1 MTTTTPSPA
10 TGQTVPAAP
19 PRSRPAWHQHL
30 EGLPTIR
37 RRSIAAQ
44 TADPAVRAA
53 VADAYRA
60 GGTIGRIS
68 ARTVY
73 SRRVVQHILI
83 REDVPRPRGGL
94 RRAPD
99 VPDGYDNW
107 TDYTLTAL
115 RSRIT
120 DGIYPRGSVLPP
132 PVQLAAD
139 LGTRLWAVKQVI
151 PRLVAEKLL
160 LSVRPRGTVVTGPQ
174 TETVRNGL
182 FIGVTVDGRTEHWPL
197 PGTHRARAEA
207 VRWTL
212 IARIADDAAGR
223 LPSQKTLAHQ
233 LPESVHVVRT
243 AVGLLA
249 GEGLLTT
256 RGSYGTWTTPGS
268 RETARILLAT
278 RTTPAGSPGGP
289 PPRPVVSTSPTGPP
303 MLINSAV
310 PSSARVWNYW
320 GGGKDHYEIDRA
332 AADDFQRTAPQIK
345 EMVREARA
353 FRIRAVTHLIE
364 LGISQF
370 LDIGPGLP
378 TPDSTHAVAQS
389 IAPHARIVYADH
401 DPHVTTHLRALC
413 PSTPEGS
420 IACIDAD
427 LRTPETILTTART
440 VLDFGRPVALLL
452 LGVLGHIPD
461 TPQATAIVRRLTGA
475 LPPGS
480 FLVHHD
486 AVDTSPDL
494 VRAQHDHNATG
505 TPYALRSPVQLAL
518 FYEDLQPLDP
528 GIGPVSLWRPGPGT
542 RPKPTDIHG
551 GIARLP

>member
-1 MTTTTPSPA
+1 M
-10 TGQTVPAAP
+10 
-19 PRSRPAWHQHL
+19 
-30 EGLPTIR
+30 
-37 RRSIAAQ
+37 
-44 TADPAVRAA
+44 D
-53 VADAYRA
+53 
-60 GGTIGRIS
+60 
-68 ARTVY
+68 
-73 SRRVVQHILI
+73 
-83 REDVPRPRGGL
+83 
-94 RRAPD
+94 
-99 VPDGYDNW
+99 
-107 TDYTLTAL
+107 
-115 RSRIT
+115 
-120 DGIYPRGSVLPP
+120 
-132 PVQLAAD
+132 LAAD
-139 LGTRLWAVKQVI
+139 LGTRLWAVKRVI

-207 VRWTL
+207 VRWAL
-212 IARIADDAAGR
+212 IARIADDTYLAGR
-223 LPSQKTLAHQ
+223 LPSQKTLARQ

-256 RGSYGTWTTPGS
+256 RGSYGTWTTPSS
-268 RETARILLAT
+268 RETARHLLAA
-278 RTTPAGSPGGP
+278 RTTPAGPPGEP
-289 PPRPVVSTSPTGPP
+289 PPQPAVPASPTGPP
-303 MLINSAV
+303 MLINSTI

-320 GGGKDHYEIDRA
+320 SGGKDHYEIDRT
-332 AADDFQRTAPQIK
+332 AADTYQHTAPQITG
-345 EMVREARA
+345 MVREARA
-353 FRIRAVTHLIE
+353 FHVRAVTHLTGE

-378 TPDSTHAVAQS
+378 TQDSTHAVAQR
-389 IAPHARIVYADH
+389 IAPNARIVYADH

-413 PSTPEGS
+413 PSTPEGA

-427 LRTPETILTTART
+427 LRTPETILTTAART

-452 LGVLGHIPD
+452 LGVLGHLPD
-461 TPQATAIVRRLTGA
+461 DTQALAVVRRLTGA

-480 FLVHHD
+480 YLVHHD

-505 TPYALRSPVQLAL
+505 TPYTLRSPAQIAA
-518 FYEDLQPLDP
+518 FYEDSHPLNP
-528 GIGPVSLWRPGPGT
+528 GIGPVSLWRPAPGT
-542 RPKPTDIHG
+542 RQEPTDIHG